1 MAQGKVQMHEL
12 LERLGRGDT
21 RILDM
26 CARANAA
33 WTEFFAELHG
43 ADAGTV
49 SARLGFFQ
57 PQMMKLFDSATLGE
71 SMMAWTAFANLYDTQ
86 RGWGDNAKRVVDLY
100 ISFQRSNCSAEVKEE
115 ARSAAIS
122 YEIDKLPGFPH
133 AGAAAP
139 PVDDDRSGK
148 RRR

>member
-1 MAQGKVQMHEL
+1 MHEL

-21 RILDM
+21 RILEM

-33 WTEFFAELHG
+33 WTDFFTELHG

-57 PQMMKLFDSATLGE
+57 PQMMKVFDSPTLGE

-86 RGWGDNAKRVVDLY
+86 RGWGDNARRVVELY
-100 ISFQRSNCSAEVKEE
+100 IAFQRSNCSAEVKDE

-133 AGAAAP
+133 TQASP
-139 PVDDDRSGK
+139 PPSDERNGK